1 MSILLPLLMLNLVS
15 RWCFFMWIFNGLAIL
30 AAFAFGNISFAYVYD
45 IIQHHQV
52 FMTKIHAIF
61 LNTWFLGS
69 GVYLGLYVM
78 YLLFRLFV
86 IEKTTDDHR

>member
-30 AAFAFGNISFAYVYD
+30 AAFAFGNISFAYVYN

-52 FMTKIHAIF
+52 FMNKHAIF
-61 LNTWFLGS
+61 LNPWFLGS

-86 IEKTTDDHR
+86 IEKTTGYHR